1 MMGADERYI
10 IALWIG
16 LAAYWVFMAAGV
28 KRSVPAR
35 GRVVTRLTRV
45 IAVVLLLLLLV
56 NRHGVPTFE
65 AAAGSRSAIG
75 GIGVVICALGVAVAV
90 RARTDLGRNW
100 GVPMSRRVDPDLVT
114 SGPYRFVRHPIYSG
128 ILLAMLG
135 SALAVSLLW
144 IVALA
149 LCGGYF
155 LFSALRE
162 EVFMTERFPDQYPA
176 YRRRTKMLIP
186 FVL

>member
-1 MMGADERYI
+1 MGADERYI
-10 IALWIG
+10 IALWMG
-16 LAAYWVFMAAGV
+16 LAAYWVFMAVGA
-28 KRSVPAR
+28 KRSVPAP
-35 GRVVTRLTRV
+35 GRVGIRLARV
-45 IAVVLLLLLLV
+45 IGVVLLLLLLV
-56 NRHGVPTFE
+56 DRHGVWAFE
-65 AAAGSRSAIG
+65 TAAGSHSELG
-75 GIGVVICALGVAVAV
+75 ELGVVICALGVAVAV
-90 RARTDLGRNW
+90 WARIALGRNW
-100 GVPMSRRVDPDLVT
+100 GTPMSRRVDPDLVT

-176 YRRRTKMLIP
+176 YRRRTKVLIP